1 MAKKFHR
8 DVWVGT
14 VLLIFCIAVFF
25 TAVQDSWTG
34 FLSSDH
40 SVPVNGIMFCI
51 YYSERSPAHQGA
63 GWGFPL
69 LHDYKEQ

>member
-14 VLLIFCIAVFF
+14 VLLILCIAV
-25 TAVQDSWTG
+25 

>member
-25 TAVQDSWTG
+25 TAVQIPG
-34 FLSSDH
+34 QLPIFRH

>member
-8 DVWVGT
+8 DVWGRNRSSHLLYRSVLYGGT
-14 VLLIFCIAVFF
+14 
-25 TAVQDSWTG
+25 DSWTG

-51 YYSERSPAHQGA
+51 YSSERSPAHQGA
-63 GWGFPL
+63 VWGFPL